1 LINIAPWRLS
11 VESKRIRESKT
22 WCNFIVKRES
32 HLHPILTLCS
42 TQKSI
47 RYLENTFS
55 MRTGLANNRLSWML
69 TIHGFLYASYAFTIQ
84 TKLQVAQRMNSDS
97 LTHSSG
103 VDSAFLTASIWQVD
117 SVIFLI
123 CFVGFFISLVAL
135 RSIGAA
141 GKANETIL
149 KVFEKQFGVQPGFG
163 APETILVAN
172 KLILPTIAG
181 GGDHQNIPKGFLSA
195 RWIPVFL
202 MSGWVFSLL
211 FDAWLIWYA
220 RM

>member
-1 LINIAPWRLS
+1 MDAYNPWIS
-11 VESKRIRESKT
+11 VRFIRFHYSDKT
-22 WCNFIVKRES
+22 PSSTKDEFQ
-32 HLHPILTLCS
+32 LT
-42 TQKSI
+42 
-47 RYLENTFS
+47 N
-55 MRTGLANNRLSWML
+55 
-69 TIHGFLYASYAFTIQ
+69 
-84 TKLQVAQRMNSDS
+84 S
-97 LTHSSG
+97 LTRGRFLLSDG
-103 VDSAFLTASIWQVD
+103 VIWQVD

-123 CFVGFFISLVAL
+123 CFVGFFISLVAR

-149 KVFEKQFGVQPGFG
+149 KVFEKQFGVQPSFG
-163 APETILVAN
+163 APETVLVAN

-195 RWIPVFL
+195 SWIPVFS

>member
-1 LINIAPWRLS
+1 MVQLHSQAG
-11 VESKRIRESKT
+11 ESPPPDIYPLLDTATYQVFRE
-22 WCNFIVKRES
+22 
-32 HLHPILTLCS
+32 
-42 TQKSI
+42 
-47 RYLENTFS
+47 YLQHED
-55 MRTGLANNRLSWML
+55 RLANNRLSWML
-69 TIHGFLYASYAFTIQ
+69 SIHGFLYASYAFTIQ
-84 TKLQVAQRMNSDS
+84 TKIQVAQRISSDL
-97 LTHSSG
+97 LTSG
-103 VDSAFLTASIWQVD
+103 ADSAGHAGSYPVSFLIASIWQVD

-149 KVFEKQFGVQPGFG
+149 KVFEKQFGVQPAFG
-163 APETILVAN
+163 VPKTVLVAN

-181 GGDHQNIPKGFLSA
+181 GGDHQNIPRGFLSA

>member
-1 LINIAPWRLS
+1 MVQLH
-11 VESKRIRESKT
+11 SKT
-22 WCNFIVKRES
+22 GESPPSDTYPLLDTDTYQIFRE
-32 HLHPILTLCS
+32 
-42 TQKSI
+42 
-47 RYLENTFS
+47 YLQHED
-55 MRTGLANNRLSWML
+55 GLANNRLSWML

-84 TKLQVAQRMNSDS
+84 TKLQVAQRINSDL
-97 LTHSSG
+97 LTHSPG
-103 VDSAFLTASIWQVD
+103 ADSAEHASNYPVSFLIASIWQVN

-149 KVFEKQFGVQPGFG
+149 KVFEKQFCVQPAFG
-163 APETILVAN
+163 APKTVLVAN
-172 KLILPTIAG
+172 KLIFPTIAG
-181 GGDHQNIPKGFLSA
+181 GGDHQNIPREFSSA

-211 FDAWLIWYA
+211 FGAWLIWYA